1 MLIDYSLLS
10 FSILQDNF
18 QPLQDM
24 ISIENA
30 NIKTLNEF
38 DLIRLYKLMIKAYA
52 ETELEIWGED
62 YERLSYNEFVEI
74 IKKEEL
80 FIARMGNEIVGSIH
94 VFRIDNDTFS
104 FGLLNSDFDKKGL
117 GIGSALVDKAEEI
130 AIKNGVDK
138 VNIEVLRPSDFEV
151 PVKVMLTNWYLKKGY
166 TFTMYDT
173 FINLKPDKI
182 EKSKALKVPSG
193 FDCYTKSLI

>member
-1 MLIDYSLLS
+1 
-10 FSILQDNF
+10 
-18 QPLQDM
+18 M
-24 ISIENA
+24 ITIENA
-30 NIKTLNEF
+30 NIETLNQF
-38 DLIRLYKLMIKAYA
+38 DLTRLYELMIKAYA
-52 ETELEIWGED
+52 ETEVEIWGED

-80 FIARMGNEIVGSIH
+80 YLARIDNEIVGSVHI
-94 VFRIDNDTFS
+94 FKIDNDTFS

-117 GIGSALVDKAEEI
+117 GIGSALVDKAEEL
-130 AIKNGVDK
+130 AIKSGAGK

-151 PVKVMLTNWYLKKGY
+151 PGKVMLANWYLIKGY

-173 FINLKPDKI
+173 FLNLKPDKI